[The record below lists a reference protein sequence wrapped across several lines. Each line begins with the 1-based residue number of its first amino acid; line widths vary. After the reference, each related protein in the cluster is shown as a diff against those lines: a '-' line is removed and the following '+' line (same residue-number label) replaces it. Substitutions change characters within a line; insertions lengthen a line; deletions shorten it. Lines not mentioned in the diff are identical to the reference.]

1 MAKKCVVSVVS
12 VLSRLLRGFFGIAGP
27 HHPDRRHSGCSPST
41 CGPKLKQLSLI
52 EMRANLFTEDCHEVY
67 SGVVFSHPICY
78 PQTMRITVQLP
89 DDLIQYPDP
98 GLRGFRSSGH

>member
-1 MAKKCVVSVVS
+1 VFHPRLQRWAGESHVHDVIIQVSSWLAPRCNVFS
-12 VLSRLLRGFFGIAGP
+12 W
-27 HHPDRRHSGCSPST
+27 
-41 CGPKLKQLSLI
+41 
-52 EMRANLFTEDCHEVY
+52 
-67 SGVVFSHPICY
+67 VVFSHPICY